1 MTNFGHARDE
11 PSGIVDAMLLEN
23 FGDDWDSRVNWVRN
37 HKHESF
43 GCDGGNSGGEIA
55 DDSGI
60 DLSITGSGRRVRQ
73 FHVFSV
79 FDSGAERM
87 EADKP

>member
-1 MTNFGHARDE
+1 
-11 PSGIVDAMLLEN
+11 MLLEN

-79 FDSGAERM
+79 LCSIPEQSGWKQTNLE
-87 EADKP
+87 EILPICES